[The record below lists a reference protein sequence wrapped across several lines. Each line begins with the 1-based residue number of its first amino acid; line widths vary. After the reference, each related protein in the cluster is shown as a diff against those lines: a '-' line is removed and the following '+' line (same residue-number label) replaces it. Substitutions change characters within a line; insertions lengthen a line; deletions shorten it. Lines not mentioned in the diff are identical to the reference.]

1 MPNNSEQDM
10 WPDIGSAIHGFIEAV
25 ITFGLAFLL
34 GFWGGLLSHLPF
46 IGGWVGRQMTN
57 LAEDLWGQYERQ
69 TTSLGEPI
77 VQVIKVTVTSYITQ
91 LMAGIKQAMW
101 SLEAAVWRLQH
112 VYIPQVITY
121 IFQTVNMEAATGYQS
136 TVQDRKSTIE
146 KAASDILSDL
156 PIIKSIVGRIVG
168 LALDLL
174 EIDQPELRILLGFI
188 LKELINHLGVEQAAG
203 AALQS
208 LISPLLGAPPPRN
221 LHDTVARLGQD
232 NNANANWIADYGQ
245 PMVSDLAA
253 DERIGQV
260 ADDALAGVLG
270 VAGLILM
277 VRDPARAG
285 QVMSQGLRV
294 GLPVMAAVSLG
305 VGQPVQAA
313 EFGFLAVMADDP
325 FAWANELARLAR

>member
-1 MPNNSEQDM
+1 MPNTTEKDM
-10 WPDIGSAIHGFIEAV
+10 WPDIGATIHGFIEAV
-25 ITFGLAFLL
+25 ITFGLAFIL

-46 IGGWVGRQMTN
+46 IGGWIGRQLSN
-57 LAEDLWGQYERQ
+57 LAESLWGEYERQ
-69 TTSLGEPI
+69 TSSLGEPI
-77 VQVIKVTVTSYITQ
+77 VEVIKVTVVSYSAQI
-91 LMAGIKQAMW
+91 MAGLRQALW

-121 IFQTVNMEAATGYQS
+121 IFQTINMEAATGYQS
-136 TVQDRKSTIE
+136 TAQDRKSTIQ
-146 KAASDILSDL
+146 KAASDIVSDL

-168 LALDLL
+168 LALDLI
-174 EIDQPELRILLGFI
+174 EIDQPELRLLLGFV

-203 AALQS
+203 AALS
-208 LISPLLGAPPPRN
+208 ALVGPILGEAPPRN
-221 LHDTVARLGQD
+221 LHDTIARLGQD
-232 NNANANWIADYGQ
+232 NNANANWITDYGQ

-260 ADDALAGVLG
+260 AGEALAGALG

-277 VRDPARAG
+277 MRDPARAG
-285 QVMSQGLRV
+285 QIMSHGLRV

-305 VGQPVQAA
+305 TGQPVQAA

-325 FAWANELARLAR
+325 FAWANEIARLAR

>member
-1 MPNNSEQDM
+1 MPTSNSEDV
-10 WPDIGSAIHGFIEAV
+10 WPDIELTIHGFLEAV
-25 ITFGLAFLL
+25 FTLGIVFIL
-34 GFWGGLLSHLPF
+34 GFWTKIFSFVPF
-46 IGGWVGRQMTN
+46 IGGWISSQLTR
-57 LAEDLWGQYERQ
+57 LAEAIWGEYEQ
-69 TTSLGEPI
+69 GVTDMAAP
-77 VQVIKVTVTSYITQ
+77 VIEVLNVYVASYSTK

-101 SLEAAVWRLQH
+101 TLEAAVWRLQH

-136 TVQDRKSTIE
+136 TAQDRKSTLQ
-146 KAASDILSDL
+146 KAASDIISDL

-168 LALDLL
+168 IALDLI
-174 EIDQPELRILLGFI
+174 EIDQPELRFLLGFI

-203 AALQS
+203 GALS
-208 LISPLLGAPPPRN
+208 ALVSPLLGEAPPRN
-221 LHDTVARLGQD
+221 LHDTIARLGQD
-232 NNANANWIADYGQ
+232 NNANANWITDYGQ

-260 ADDALAGVLG
+260 ADGALAGVLG
-270 VAGLILM
+270 LAGLALM

-285 QVMSQGLRV
+285 QVMAQGLRV

-305 VGQPVQAA
+305 TGQPVQAA

-325 FAWANELARLAR
+325 YAWAHELSRLAR

>member
-1 MPNNSEQDM
+1 MANNSEQDM

-25 ITFGLAFLL
+25 ITFGLAFIL

-46 IGGWVGRQMTN
+46 IGGWIGRQLTS
-57 LAEDLWGQYERQ
+57 LAEDLWGAYERQ

-77 VQVIKVTVTSYITQ
+77 VEVIKVTVVSYSTQ
-91 LMAGIKQAMW
+91 LMAGLKQALW

-112 VYIPQVITY
+112 VYIPQVVTY

-136 TVQDRKSTIE
+136 TAQDRKSTIE
-146 KAASDILSDL
+146 KAATDILSDL

-168 LALDLL
+168 LALDLI
-174 EIDQPELRILLGFI
+174 EIDQPELRILLGFV

-221 LHDTVARLGQD
+221 LHDTIARLGQD
-232 NNANANWIADYGQ
+232 NNANANWIANYGQ

-260 ADDALAGVLG
+260 ADEALAGVLG

-294 GLPVMAAVSLG
+294 GLPVMAAVALG
-305 VGQPVQAA
+305 TGQPVQAA
-313 EFGFLAVMADDP
+313 EFGFMAVMADDP